1 MEAKELV
8 GEWIVVDLAET
19 NFGRSGS
26 TAFRAVG
33 YTADTKY
40 MIIDAGNWGWDMLDP
55 DDIVI
60 EKCEAY
66 WYIQPENIIAV
77 L

>member
-8 GEWIVVDLAET
+8 GKWIVVDLAET
-19 NFGRSGS
+19 NLGRSGS
-26 TAFRAVG
+26 TAFKVVG

-40 MIIDAGNWGWDMLDP
+40 TIIDAGNWGWEGLDS
-55 DDIVI
+55 DDIAT

-66 WYIQPENIIAV
+66 WYIHPANITAV